1 MVGMMKKLLVALMT
15 ISLLMSML
23 CVSAMA
29 KEEKKNDK
37 NEHKKGIRYVFFDYG
52 SRRMTSSP
60 LRT

>member
-29 KEEKKNDK
+29 KEEKKNEK
-37 NEHKKGIRYVFFDYG
+37 NGHMSAIRT
-52 SRRMTSSP
+52 SRKS
-60 LRT
+60 LQI